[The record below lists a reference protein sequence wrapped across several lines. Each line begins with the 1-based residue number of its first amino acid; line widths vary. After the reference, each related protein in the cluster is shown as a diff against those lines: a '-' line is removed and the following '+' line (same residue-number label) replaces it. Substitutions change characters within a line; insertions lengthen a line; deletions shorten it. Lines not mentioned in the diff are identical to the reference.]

1 MFHHLPAELAVFHLT
16 DPYRFDLSELLRKP
30 TGTVPSFVRTH
41 ITIYADDA
49 VSISECELNVSL
61 NRVNFTDTMAS
72 VILRPSN
79 FHEIVFLPHYSK
91 DTCIM
96 GDLHPAVNQYGPQD
110 DHRELSCHHSCSSW
124 DGMLHNSI
132 CSYLTLSCAWSSF
145 LKTNAPNEVE
155 RCPERR
161 GEGKRII
168 PIHIG
173 WQKMVLIRC
182 NNPANEYRR

>member
-1 MFHHLPAELAVFHLT
+1 MFHHLLAELAVFHLT
-16 DPYRFDLSELLRKP
+16 SPYRFDLNELLRKP
-30 TGTVPSFVRTH
+30 TGTVPELCTH
-41 ITIYADDA
+41 ITIYADDE
-49 VSISECELNVSL
+49 VSISECELDVYL
-61 NRVNFTDTMAS
+61 NRVNFTDTMAP

-91 DTCIM
+91 IHVSRATYTQPSINM
-96 GDLHPAVNQYGPQD
+96 V
-110 DHRELSCHHSCSSW
+110 HRVIIERSHGSSW
-124 DGMLHNSI
+124 DGLLHNSI
-132 CSYLTLSCAWSSF
+132 CSYLTLFCAWTSF

-182 NNPANEYRR
+182 NNPANECRR